1 MQHKKNLHLICIDMH
16 RQSHLNYKYQ
26 KGAKDKHVHIVLCQR
41 VHVPS
46 MFAVHP
52 VLTVV
57 FPGSDFMER
66 IVFLGLGVGQNFYGV
81 SAHKFRA
88 PGTARATVGSWAELS
103 ANTGVLAGFSLS
115 PESHRP
121 Q

>member
-1 MQHKKNLHLICIDMH
+1 
-16 RQSHLNYKYQ
+16 
-26 KGAKDKHVHIVLCQR
+26 
-41 VHVPS
+41 

-88 PGTARATVGSWAELS
+88 PGTARATVGSGAELS
-103 ANTGVLAGFSLS
+103 ANT
-115 PESHRP
+115 
-121 Q
+121 